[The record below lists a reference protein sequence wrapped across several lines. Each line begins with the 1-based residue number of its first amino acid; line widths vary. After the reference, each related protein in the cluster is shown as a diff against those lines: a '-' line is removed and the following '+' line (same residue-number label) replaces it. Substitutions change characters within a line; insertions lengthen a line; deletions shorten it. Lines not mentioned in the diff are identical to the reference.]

1 MAGSLSRRM
10 TGTDEPVSVV
20 VPAFNAERTID
31 ETLLS
36 IRAQTHE
43 NLDIIV
49 VDDGSTDRTCELA
62 RKHSLIDG
70 RVRVV
75 RQLNQGVA
83 AARNRGIAEA
93 RAEIIAPI
101 DADDLWRSTKVSRQL
116 QVMRESDPR
125 VELVY
130 AWSAYI
136 DECGKIVSL
145 DRRPSFSGDV
155 LSVLCCGNFVGN
167 GSTALMR
174 KSVLQ
179 RLGGYDQSLRAREA
193 QGCEDWSLFLRIARV
208 GQFALVPDYLT
219 GYRQVPNAMSRNVD
233 QMLKSDALVRAES
246 LLLYPECEE
255 EIRSGRL
262 SYIEWMFQRELR
274 AGKWASCLALLQ
286 RVFAK
291 DDTGPGSL
299 WRSTKSALRIGARC
313 IVANPF
319 LSRRSRYPELMTF
332 VAQHDRGV
340 ALNGDVNDD

>member
-1 MAGSLSRRM
+1 M
-10 TGTDEPVSVV
+10 TAADEPVSVV

-36 IRAQTHE
+36 VRSQTHE

-49 VDDGSTDRTCELA
+49 VDDGSTDRTYELA
-62 RKHSLIDG
+62 REHSFMDG

-116 QVMRESDPR
+116 QVMRESSPQ
-125 VELVY
+125 VQLVY
-130 AWSAYI
+130 AWSANI

-145 DRRPSFSGDV
+145 DRQPSFSGDV
-155 LSVLCCGNFVGN
+155 LSVLCYGNFVGN

-174 KSVLQ
+174 KSVLEG
-179 RLGGYDQSLRAREA
+179 LGGYDQSLRARQA
-193 QGCEDWSLFLRIARV
+193 QGCEDWSLFLRIARA
-208 GQFALVPDYLT
+208 GHFAVVPDYLT

-233 QMLKSDALVRAES
+233 QMLKSDALVRAEG
-246 LLLYPECEE
+246 LLLYPEYEE

-262 SYIEWMFQRELR
+262 SYIEWMFQRELG
-274 AGKWASCLALLQ
+274 AGNWASCLALLQ

-291 DDTGPGSL
+291 DETGPGSL
-299 WRSTKSALRIGARC
+299 WRSTKSSLRITAGS
-313 IVANPF
+313 IVATPF
-319 LSRRSRYPELMTF
+319 FSKRSRYPELMTF
-332 VAQHDRGV
+332 VTWHDSRV
-340 ALNGDVNDD
+340 AFNGDAKD